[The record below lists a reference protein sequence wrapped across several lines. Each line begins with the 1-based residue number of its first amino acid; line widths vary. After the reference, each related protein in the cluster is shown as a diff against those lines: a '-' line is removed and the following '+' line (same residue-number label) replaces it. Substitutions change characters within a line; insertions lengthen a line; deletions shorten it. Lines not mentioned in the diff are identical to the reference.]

1 MSVQI
6 AKEFR
11 WEMGHRLMFHSG
23 GCQNLHGHSYRL
35 RVTLHGTVGDNGMI
49 MDFADLKKIVKPI
62 IKEIDHCMMLH
73 ENDTEV
79 IEFIRGH
86 GMKLITLPVHPTA
99 ENIALFLGE
108 KIKSELNS
116 HSQVEK
122 ITLRLQETATAW
134 AETEVTL

>member
-11 WEMGHRLMFHSG
+11 WEMGHRLMFHNG

-35 RVTLHGTVGDNGMI
+35 RVTLHGSVGDDGMI
-49 MDFADLKKIVKPI
+49 MDFSELKKIVKPI
-62 IKEIDHCMMLH
+62 IAEIDHCMMLH
-73 ENDTEV
+73 EKDD
-79 IEFIRGH
+79 EFIKFMKTH

-99 ENIALFLGE
+99 ENIAIYLGE
-108 KIKSELNS
+108 KIKIELKS
-116 HSQVEK
+116 HYQVKK

-134 AETEVTL
+134 AETEITL